1 MAFVAIKS
9 DKMRIIL
16 HWLAVKKY
24 LASVGRSDDCVAELA
39 RFQTM
44 TAKYFFDIELAHK
57 NYFPHSIFGFDETKQ
72 IHLLNYLTFHL

>member
-9 DKMRIIL
+9 DIVRIVL
-16 HWLAVKKY
+16 DRLAIKKY
-24 LASVGRSDDCVAELA
+24 FAAVGRSDDCVAELA

-57 NYFPHSIFGFDETKQ
+57 NYFLHSIFGFDETKQ